1 MSQEEV
7 HDVPMDSTTDTTNSS
22 SAEASSSE
30 PVRISKKT
38 GKPVR
43 APNTYQKF
51 LSEKLREK
59 SEDGKRKYSMKEA
72 SELWKAHKGLQQ

>member
-7 HDVPMDSTTDTTNSS
+7 AVNVESTDNADVADS
-22 SAEASSSE
+22 SAESLQE
-30 PVRISKKT
+30 VRISKKT

-51 LSEKLREK
+51 LKEKLAEK
-59 SEDGKRKYSMKEA
+59 SDDGKRKYSMKEA
-72 SELWKAHKGLQQ
+72 AELWKAHKGLQQE